1 MQETLYSSS
10 STNHSPTQ
18 GPRMPFW
25 QRPKQWSM
33 AETGLSHQNLLQWA
47 KISFEFDKLKSVMC
61 TMCIHMYLA
70 HWEIFWK
77 EDDFFCL
84 LKRTYIYTVY
94 ITNMLSNFAHFDQTR
109 PAKIVVSWR
118 ATGDTVK
125 TCLPELQAILP
136 AWNIKHHILQTRG
149 LGPSRMHPHP
159 FGKKFAASLVAA
171 RFKIFFLRILWFFGS
186 FLPRSSCPVW
196 RKLVQDIW
204 HGGSIVSSSWRA
216 RPSTQEMVGN
226 LRTPYFRILELK
238 ATWFV

>member
-84 LKRTYIYTVY
+84 LKRTYIYIYCIYYKHAFKFRTFRSDAPRKNCS
-94 ITNMLSNFAHFDQTR
+94 IL
-109 PAKIVVSWR
+109 
-118 ATGDTVK
+118 TGHRRHCEDMPPWTSSYLA
-125 TCLPELQAILP
+125 CLEHQ
-136 AWNIKHHILQTRG
+136 
-149 LGPSRMHPHP
+149 
-159 FGKKFAASLVAA
+159 
-171 RFKIFFLRILWFFGS
+171 
-186 FLPRSSCPVW
+186 
-196 RKLVQDIW
+196 
-204 HGGSIVSSSWRA
+204 
-216 RPSTQEMVGN
+216 
-226 LRTPYFRILELK
+226 TPYS
-238 ATWFV
+238 ADTGPGAV